1 MGIQTQSTT
10 RVDNTSTLS
19 SCSYLH
25 VLLAVQSEAAD
36 GLDLSVGRS
45 SRRALEAELDWG
57 GKLRVQLIGQ
67 ISHHA
72 QGVLQTLNTQTGNK
86 KWISVKRATETNGL
100 KAASLS
106 HRADSDEL
114 QTLKAQK
121 EVWTL
126 FTRDPNHRTINNVE
140 SRHHRKLGMTEDSVA
155 LVLEARTSRY
165 PVSVAPTPA
174 LTRGQTK
181 SIFINQLFSFSFFMM
196 HCCSFTSLHFLTTA
210 QRRFQRNNWN
220 TGHTKNRT
228 KTYRKCLQFYSFSNT
243 FQHNQPEDTLG
254 NPLSG
259 TAVSQRLPDK
269 HQSRLHQAHSSL

>member
-121 EVWTL
+121 AT
-126 FTRDPNHRTINNVE
+126 
-140 SRHHRKLGMTEDSVA
+140 
-155 LVLEARTSRY
+155 
-165 PVSVAPTPA
+165 
-174 LTRGQTK
+174 Q
-181 SIFINQLFSFSFFMM
+181 
-196 HCCSFTSLHFLTTA
+196 TTA
-210 QRRFQRNNWN
+210 PLITWRVATIENWEWLRILSPSSLKLAHHDIPFQSLPPPLWPEDRQNLFLL
-220 TGHTKNRT
+220 TSCFLSPSLL
-228 KTYRKCLQFYSFSNT
+228 YDALLQFYIFALFNNSTETIS
-243 FQHNQPEDTLG
+243 EE
-254 NPLSG
+254 
-259 TAVSQRLPDK
+259 
-269 HQSRLHQAHSSL
+269 

>member
-121 EVWTL
+121 EVFL
-126 FTRDPNHRTINNVE
+126 
-140 SRHHRKLGMTEDSVA
+140 
-155 LVLEARTSRY
+155 
-165 PVSVAPTPA
+165 PA
-174 LTRGQTK
+174 
-181 SIFINQLFSFSFFMM
+181 FFMM

-228 KTYRKCLQFYSFSNT
+228 KTYRKCLQFYSFSDT